1 MKRRGFF
8 AALLAAP
15 FMPYAAK
22 SAKAAKA
29 PFVFESGVL
38 YLNEV
43 KANSLSALSA
53 ELGNVEITECCCI
66 SPLTVGA
73 SNIEGY
79 CTGYRVHD
87 PEAKRASI
95 LMDVPEGEYPKPIK
109 MSDLVSLGKGH
120 QRG

>member
-1 MKRRGFF
+1 MKRRSFF
-8 AALLAAP
+8 AALLAVP
-15 FMPYAAK
+15 FIPYA
-22 SAKAAKA
+22 AKAAKA

-53 ELGNVEITECCCI
+53 ELSNVEITECCCI
-66 SPLTVGA
+66 SPLAVGN

-87 PEAKRASI
+87 PMAKRASI
-95 LMDVPEGEYPKPIK
+95 LMDVPAGEYPKAIK
-109 MSDLVSLGKGH
+109 LSDLKL
-120 QRG
+120 R